1 MTTRTRSRR
10 KSRRGTRDPSTIR
23 QLPWK
28 QPRNPFPPIELL
40 SADQVDTIH
49 HASLRVLRDMGL
61 EFMSEEALDV
71 LDREGAQVD
80 RDTRLVKFD
89 PDLVEAFVAKAP
101 SEFEMFSRNGDRN
114 LKFGG
119 NNVIYS
125 LVSSPPNVSDLD
137 RGRRPGTYED
147 QCNLIRLMHSLNTV
161 HMAGITPVEALDLQV
176 NSRHLDLHHAYLT
189 LSDRVFSARAI
200 GRERIIDAIDMA
212 CIASG
217 MDRDGLKVK
226 PGVYTNINVNSPR
239 RVDTELLSGM
249 MEMMRYRQP
258 VAVTPFTLAGA
269 MSPVTL
275 VGSLTQQ
282 NAEALGVLAF
292 SQMFAPGTPVIYGGF
307 TSNVDM
313 KSGAPAFGTPEYV
326 KGTIASGQLARRYG
340 LPYRSSNVN
349 AANSPDAQAAYESQM
364 SLWANIMGGA
374 NLVWHGAGWLEGGL
388 TSSFE
393 KVIID
398 ADNLQ
403 MMTEV
408 MQPLTVDENT
418 LGLEAIEDVGIGGH
432 FFGTA
437 HTIERYEN
445 AFYEPLVSDW
455 RNFEAWEEA
464 GSPSAADH
472 ANRIWKQ
479 LLREY
484 EPPAVEPGR
493 REALDEF
500 VKRRKV
506 EIGEQKW

>member
-1 MTTRTRSRR
+1 MSTRSRR
-10 KSRRGTRDPSTIR
+10 KSRRGTREPNTIK
-23 QLPWK
+23 QLPWQ
-28 QPRNPFPPIELL
+28 QPRNLFPPLEIL
-40 SADQVDTIH
+40 SADQVEAIH
-49 HASLRVLRDMGL
+49 HASLKILRDMGL
-61 EFMSEEALDV
+61 EFMSDAALDV
-71 LDREGAQVD
+71 LEREGADVN
-80 RDTRLVKFD
+80 RDTQLVKFD
-89 PDLVEAFVAKAP
+89 PDLVEEVIAKAP
-101 SEFEMFSRNGDRN
+101 REFEMFSRNRDRN
-114 LKFGG
+114 LRFGG
-119 NNVIYS
+119 NNVIFT

-147 QCNLIRLMHSLNTV
+147 QCNLIRLLHSLNTV

-176 NSRHLDLHHAYLT
+176 NSRHLDLCHAYLT
-189 LSDRVFSARAI
+189 LSDRIFSARAI

-217 MDRDGLKVK
+217 VDRDGLTTR

-239 RVDTELLSGM
+239 RVDNELLSGM
-249 MEMMRYRQP
+249 MEMMEYRQP

-292 SQMFAPGTPVIYGGF
+292 SQMFAPGTPVVYGGF

-326 KGTIASGQLARRYG
+326 KGTLASGQLARRYR

-349 AANSPDAQAAYESQM
+349 AANAVDAQAAFESQM
-364 SLWANIMGGA
+364 SLWATIMGGA
-374 NLVWHGAGWLEGGL
+374 NLVWHGAGWMEGGL

-408 MQPLTVDENT
+408 MQPLTVDESS
-418 LGLEAIEDVGIGGH
+418 LALEAIEDVGIGGH

-437 HTIERYEN
+437 HTIARYEN
-445 AFYEPLVSDW
+445 AFYQPMVSDW
-455 RNFEAWEEA
+455 RNFESWEEA
-464 GSPSAADH
+464 GSPTAAEH

-479 LLREY
+479 LLKEY
-484 EPPAVEPGR
+484 QPPPMAVDR

-500 VKRRKV
+500 VERRKV
-506 EIGEQKW
+506 EIGEQRW